1 MLDPQNF
8 TVYAGNYTEVTVD
21 IDPDDGVTLVGA
33 TIEWKVYEQQ
43 FGQPVAG
50 EDPVVEKDNGV
61 GGTITVTDPETQTLM
76 IPLEYADTVNLLRNY
91 YHEAT
96 VTDEDG
102 KPITVAHGIVTVL
115 GTENSP
121 A

>member
-1 MLDPQNF
+1 
-8 TVYAGNYTEVTVD
+8 
-21 IDPDDGVTLVGA
+21 
-33 TIEWKVYEQQ
+33 
-43 FGQPVAG
+43 
-50 EDPVVEKDNGV
+50 
-61 GGTITVTDPETQTLM
+61 M